1 MSEQTYRGSCHCGAV
16 EYEAT
21 LTLDRL
27 VTCNC
32 SICRRQGTI
41 LGFVSVENF
50 TLLKGAENLT
60 DYQFATGNIHHEFCK
75 TCGVKSFGRG
85 VGPDGN
91 EMRAINVRCLDG
103 VDIDSLTPQKFDGA
117 SL

>member
-1 MSEQTYRGSCHCGAV
+1 MSEQTYHGSCHCGAV
-16 EYEAT
+16 AYEVT
-21 LTLDRL
+21 LALDHL

-41 LGFVSVENF
+41 LGFAPAENF
-50 TLLKGAENLT
+50 TLLKGAENLS
-60 DYQFATGNIHHEFCK
+60 DYQFASGNIHHEFCK
-75 TCGVKSFGRG
+75 TCGVKSFSRG
-85 VGPDGN
+85 VGADGV

-103 VDIDSLTPQKFDGA
+103 VDIDSLLPQKYDGA

>member
-1 MSEQTYRGSCHCGAV
+1 MSEQTYHGSCHCGAV

-21 LTLDRL
+21 LTLDQV

-41 LGFVSVENF
+41 LGFTPKEKF

-60 DYQFATGNIHHEFCK
+60 DYQFGSGKIHHVFCK
-75 TCGVKSFGRG
+75 TCGVKSFGKG
-85 VGPDGN
+85 VGPDGV
-91 EMRAINVRCLDG
+91 EMCAINVRCLEG
-103 VDIDSLTPQKFDGA
+103 VNIDSLSPQQFDGA